1 MFVKKRIG
9 ITVFHPRGEKKH
21 IVYYDYVFFKK
32 QRNIIHLTNIDNG
45 NAKAYAQS
53 VTVKY
58 LTTGFLFD
66 DENHRFFFFYFLAQN
81 MKTYL
86 LFHLEY
92 RICNS

>member
-66 DENHRFFFFYFLAQN
+66 DENHRFFF
-81 MKTYL
+81 
-86 LFHLEY
+86 LFFSTEHENLFIIPP
-92 RICNS
+92 RI

>member
-1 MFVKKRIG
+1 MFVKKRIV
-9 ITVFHPRGEKKH
+9 ITVFHPRGGKNH

-45 NAKAYAQS
+45 NAKAYAQT

-66 DENHRFFFFYFLAQN
+66 D
-81 MKTYL
+81 
-86 LFHLEY
+86 
-92 RICNS
+92 